1 MKKKKIPKQRNLMV
15 VHMIR
20 RKAGSHTK
28 THKQLRG
35 SLNRKIEVFE

>member
-1 MKKKKIPKQRNLMV
+1 MKKKKIPKMRNLMV
-15 VHMIR
+15 VHMIK

-35 SLNRKIEVFE
+35 KLNRELPE

>member
-1 MKKKKIPKQRNLMV
+1 MKKKKIPKMRNLMV
-15 VHMIR
+15 VHMIK

-35 SLNRKIEVFE
+35 CLNRKLQD

>member
-35 SLNRKIEVFE
+35 KLNRSLDE

>member
-1 MKKKKIPKQRNLMV
+1 MKNKKLPKQRNLMV

-20 RKAGSHTK
+20 RKCGAHTK

-35 SLNRKIEVFE
+35 SLNRKLED

>member
-1 MKKKKIPKQRNLMV
+1 MKKKKIPKMRNLMV
-15 VHMIR
+15 VHMIK

-35 SLNRKIEVFE
+35 VQNRKLQE